1 MDRLSRGL
9 LKRGRTKTFA
19 TKNGGRADL
28 EQQYLIV
35 GIIAHEVG
43 DATVEVHSVA
53 GAEFGLGLIATDLPD
68 VLPGVLEKLKRQ
80 ADFKKATTWPAK
92 ARLDAGD
99 G

>member
-1 MDRLSRGL
+1 M
-9 LKRGRTKTFA
+9 
-19 TKNGGRADL
+19 
-28 EQQYLIV
+28 
-35 GIIAHEVG
+35 G